1 MDIVNIQ
8 ALIAQNKV
16 VSIPDI
22 NPRNG
27 YIQLGIFQE
36 GNRPSGSSNAD
47 TYSPYVISITDL
59 LAGVPVP
66 PIPVESSVVFLNTSI
81 NLSYGLDQ
89 VLAFP
94 ATGTYIVDSVIVTSP
109 NADLSSEGIMNLTLT
124 LPGNTGLTFETAL
137 IGPPASDLLNNLF
150 VSDNYIYMESNTPPC
165 FPPPCNGSFIY
176 DGSTTNPMK
185 FRVAAPNINDIKILV
200 YVKLLRIA

>member
-8 ALIAQNKV
+8 ALIAQNRS
-16 VSIPDI
+16 VSITDI
-22 NPRNG
+22 DNRNT
-27 YIQLGIFQE
+27 YIQLGVFQT

-59 LAGVPVP
+59 LAGVQPPVP
-66 PIPVESSVVFLNTSI
+66 VDSSVVFLTTTI
-81 NLSYGLDQ
+81 DLSYGLYQ
-89 VLAFP
+89 ALAFP

-124 LPGNTGLTFETAL
+124 LPGNTGATFETAL

-165 FPPPCNGSFIY
+165 FPPPCNSSFIY
-176 DGSTTNPMK
+176 DGSITSPMQFK
-185 FRVAAPNINDIKILV
+185 VATPTIATIKIVV
-200 YVKLLRIA
+200 YVKLLRIV

>member
-8 ALIAQNKV
+8 ALIAQNRS
-16 VSIPDI
+16 VSITDI
-22 NPRNG
+22 DTRNT
-27 YIQLGIFQE
+27 YIQLGVFQT

-47 TYSPYVISITDL
+47 TYSPYVISIDNL
-59 LAGVPVP
+59 LASVIPPVPVD
-66 PIPVESSVVFLNTSI
+66 SSVVFLTTTI
-81 NLSYGLDQ
+81 DLSYGLDQ

-94 ATGTYIVDSVIVTSP
+94 TIGTYIVDSVIVTSP

-124 LPGNTGLTFETAL
+124 LPGNTGATFETAL

-150 VSDNYIYMESNTPPC
+150 VLDNYIYMESNTPPC

-176 DGSTTNPMK
+176 DGSITTPMTFK
-185 FRVAAPNINDIKILV
+185 VATPNIASIKIVV